1 MSPRFTFMI
10 VAALILMGL
19 LPLSINGTAWSDPVS
34 IDVEAKPAKKL
45 SDYGFFKLG
54 GQPLEPNDRV
64 IPYDINSPL
73 FSDYTAKYRHVWVP
87 EGTTITYDEREPF
100 AFPVG
105 SVILK
110 TFAYLN
116 DIRDPSLGQRILE
129 TRLLVHTSKGWK
141 GYPYVWNEEQSEAV
155 LKVAG
160 TTVDAEG
167 IHYDGTKL
175 TNNYI
180 IPNMNQCKSCHEQD
194 GVLLPLGP
202 KARNLNKKY
211 DYIHG
216 VEHQISFWTRIG
228 LLEGAPENIEDM
240 PRLAEY
246 DNPHTGSL
254 DDRARAWLENNC
266 MHCHNPKGAANTTG
280 YDLTY
285 DVRDSLAYGIMKP
298 PVAAGRGAG
307 NRLFDIVPGKP
318 DESILLYRLE
328 SMDPGVMMPE
338 LPRRLVHTESVDLI
352 REWIEK
358 MEMPGD
364 VIQD

>member
-1 MSPRFTFMI
+1 MNAVRFIGMMMI
-10 VAALILMGL
+10 MLAGAAW
-19 LPLSINGTAWSDPVS
+19 GTPVT
-34 IDVEAKPAKKL
+34 IDVDAKPAKKL
-45 SDYGFFKLG
+45 SDYGFFKEG
-54 GQPLEPNDRV
+54 GEPLEPNDRV

-73 FSDYTAKYRHVWVP
+73 FSDYATKYRHVWVP
-87 EGTTITYDEREPF
+87 EGTAITYDERDPF

-105 SVILK
+105 SVIIK

-116 DIRDPSLGQRILE
+116 DLRDPSRGQRILE

-141 GYPYVWNEEQSEAV
+141 GYPYLWNEEQTEAT

-160 TTVDAEG
+160 TTVDVEW
-167 IHYDGTKL
+167 IHYDGTKK

-194 GVLLPLGP
+194 GALSPLGP

-216 VEHQISFWTRIG
+216 VENQLAYWSRIEM
-228 LLEGAPENIEDM
+228 LRGAPENPEDA
-240 PRLAEY
+240 PRLAQF

-266 MHCHNPKGAANTTG
+266 MHCHNPKGAADTTG
-280 YDLTY
+280 FNLTY
-285 DVRDSLAYGIMKP
+285 DVRDPLSYGVMKP

-307 NRLFDIVPGKP
+307 DRLFDIVPGKP
-318 DESILLYRLE
+318 DESIVLYRIE
-328 SMDPGVMMPE
+328 SVDPGVMMPE
-338 LPRRLVHTESVDLI
+338 LPRRLVQTESAELI

-358 MEMPGD
+358 MPMPAD
-364 VIQD
+364 VTQD